1 MIKIFRV
8 FLSDMRRMRSNV
20 VAIVIV
26 MGLSIIPALYAWFNI
41 MSNWNPYGESAT
53 SQMKIGVCS
62 EDTGVTIGS
71 LELNI
76 GDKMID
82 GLKENTTIGWVF
94 DDSKEKTLEGV
105 RSGEYYAALIVP
117 KDFTEKMISFLGGDP
132 VNPAID
138 YYENSKKNAIATKIT
153 SKAKTAVQEQINT
166 TFVSTL
172 TQVLTESGE
181 MLSQTDEN
189 GVDIVSV
196 TTDKLDGIDK
206 NLQTYVDILNT
217 FSLVTG
223 SASDLAD
230 SAQTLILNTQGLFN
244 SSQDTVS
251 SMQNSVLSGAQTADT
266 VSSLI
271 SISLDSMDQDLSVL
285 DEQVDGLSEG
295 DTYSTVQNST
305 ESVKKVTGSTLTVL
319 KDVLG
324 ETDKKLSAVDKSY
337 KQLEKDLKTFKKDG
351 KVTAQNLRHLKNTL
365 KLDIKDCKDSLREI
379 RNSFTYSINPNV
391 SKTILNIEKS
401 LIQTGAMLNNV
412 EGCFG
417 DISNAL
423 EAYKTTLDSGT
434 DDIKATKDYVA
445 GIQKDIR
452 KLSKSLKAL
461 SGNDLYNEM
470 IEVLKTD
477 PQMIAQFVASPVAME
492 TEAIYPIRTY
502 GSAMAPFYT
511 VLAIWVGALIL
522 VALIHV
528 EVRREDDLKEVRSLH
543 AFFGRYITFFLIGQI
558 QAAITVLGDL
568 FYINIQCPHP
578 FLFWLAAAASSFVF
592 TLFIYS
598 LTVAMGNVGE
608 EIAVVVMVIQVA
620 GAGGTFPIEVLPT
633 VYQMIYKF
641 LPFTYCMN
649 ALREC
654 VGGMYRNDYWKDL
667 RTLGIYVL
675 VSLFIGLVVA
685 IPFRK
690 LNKKIEHSKEKS
702 KVML

>member
-41 MSNWNPYGESAT
+41 MSNWNPYGESAI

-62 EDTGVTIGS
+62 EDVGITVGS

-94 DDSKEKTLEGV
+94 DDSKDQTLEGV

-117 KDFTEKMISFLGGDP
+117 EDFTEKMISFLGGDP

-251 SMQNSVLSGAQTADT
+251 SMQSSVLSGAQTADT

-285 DEQVDGLSEG
+285 DEQVDGLVEG

-319 KDVLG
+319 KDILG

-337 KQLEKDLKTFKKDG
+337 KQLEKDLETFKKDG
-351 KVTAQNLRHLKNTL
+351 KVTAQSLRHLKNTL

-391 SKTILNIEKS
+391 SKTILSIEKS

-412 EGCFG
+412 EGSFG

-434 DDIKATKDYVA
+434 DDITATRDYVA

-452 KLSKSLKAL
+452 KLSKNLKAL
-461 SGNDLYNEM
+461 SGNDQYNEI
-470 IEVLKTD
+470 IEMLKTD
-477 PQMIAQFVASPVAME
+477 PQMIAQFVSSPVAMD
-492 TEAIYPIRTY
+492 TEEIYPIATY

-528 EVRREDDLKEVRSLH
+528 EVKRVDDLKEIRSLH

-608 EIAVVVMVIQVA
+608 AIAVVVMVIQVA
-620 GAGGTFPIEVLPT
+620 GAGGTFPIEVLPN

-667 RTLGIYVL
+667 WTLGIYVL
-675 VSLFIGLVVA
+675 ISLFIGLVVA

-690 LNKKIEHSKEKS
+690 LNKKIEHSKAKS

>member
-62 EDTGVTIGS
+62 EDAGITVGS

-94 DDSKEKTLEGV
+94 DDSKDKTLEGV

-117 KDFTEKMISFLGGDP
+117 EDFTEKMISFLGGDP

-189 GVDIVSV
+189 GADIVSV

-230 SAQTLILNTQGLFN
+230 SAQTLILNTQGIFN

-251 SMQNSVLSGAQTADT
+251 SMQSSVLSGAQTADT

-271 SISLDSMDQDLSVL
+271 SISFDSMDQDLSVL
-285 DEQVDGLSEG
+285 DEQVDGLVEG

-319 KDVLG
+319 KDILG

-337 KQLEKDLKTFKKDG
+337 KQLEKDLETFKKDG
-351 KVTAQNLRHLKNTL
+351 KVTAQSLRHLKNTL

-391 SKTILNIEKS
+391 SKTILSIEKS

-412 EGCFG
+412 EGSFG

-434 DDIKATKDYVA
+434 DDITATRDYVA

-452 KLSKSLKAL
+452 KLSKNLKAL
-461 SGNDLYNEM
+461 SGNDQYNEI
-470 IEVLKTD
+470 IEMLKTD
-477 PQMIAQFVASPVAME
+477 PQMIAQFVSSPVAMD
-492 TEAIYPIRTY
+492 TEEIYPIATY

-528 EVRREDDLKEVRSLH
+528 EVKREDDLKEIRSLH

-568 FYINIQCPHP
+568 FYIHIQCPHP

-608 EIAVVVMVIQVA
+608 AIAVVVMVIQVA
-620 GAGGTFPIEVLPT
+620 GAGGTFPIEVLPN

-675 VSLFIGLVVA
+675 ISLFIGLVVA
-685 IPFRK
+685 IPFRN

>member
-41 MSNWNPYGESAT
+41 MSNWNPYGESAI

-62 EDTGVTIGS
+62 EDVGITVGS

-94 DDSKEKTLEGV
+94 DDSKDQTLEGV

-117 KDFTEKMISFLGGDP
+117 EDFTEKMISFLGGDP

-181 MLSQTDEN
+181 MLSKTDEN

-251 SMQNSVLSGAQTADT
+251 SMQSSVLSGAQTADT

-285 DEQVDGLSEG
+285 DEQVDGLVEG

-319 KDVLG
+319 KDILG

-337 KQLEKDLKTFKKDG
+337 KQLEKDLETFKKDG
-351 KVTAQNLRHLKNTL
+351 KVTAQSLRHLKNTL

-391 SKTILNIEKS
+391 SKTILSIEKS

-412 EGCFG
+412 EGSFG

-434 DDIKATKDYVA
+434 DDITATRDYVA

-452 KLSKSLKAL
+452 KLSKNLKAL
-461 SGNDLYNEM
+461 SGNDQYNEI
-470 IEVLKTD
+470 IEMLKTD
-477 PQMIAQFVASPVAME
+477 PQMIAQFVSSPVAMD
-492 TEAIYPIRTY
+492 TEEIYPIATY

-528 EVRREDDLKEVRSLH
+528 EVKRVDDLKEIRSLH

-608 EIAVVVMVIQVA
+608 AIAVVVMVIQVA
-620 GAGGTFPIEVLPT
+620 GAGGTFPIEVLPN

-675 VSLFIGLVVA
+675 ISLFIGLVVA

-690 LNKKIEHSKEKS
+690 LNKKIEHSKAKS

>member
-41 MSNWNPYGESAT
+41 MSNWNPYGESAI

-62 EDTGVTIGS
+62 EDVGITVGS

-94 DDSKEKTLEGV
+94 DDSKDQTLEGV
-105 RSGEYYAALIVP
+105 RSGQYYAALIVP
-117 KDFTEKMISFLGGDP
+117 EDFTEKMISFLGGDP

-251 SMQNSVLSGAQTADT
+251 SMQSSVLSGAQTADT

-285 DEQVDGLSEG
+285 DEQVDGLVEG

-319 KDVLG
+319 KDILG

-337 KQLEKDLKTFKKDG
+337 KQLEKDLETFKKDG
-351 KVTAQNLRHLKNTL
+351 KVTAQSLRHLKNTL

-391 SKTILNIEKS
+391 SKTILSIEKS

-412 EGCFG
+412 EGSFG

-434 DDIKATKDYVA
+434 DDITATRDYVA

-452 KLSKSLKAL
+452 KLSKNLKAL
-461 SGNDLYNEM
+461 SGNDQYNEI
-470 IEVLKTD
+470 IEMLKTD
-477 PQMIAQFVASPVAME
+477 PQMIAQFVSSPVAMD
-492 TEAIYPIRTY
+492 TEEIYPIATY

-528 EVRREDDLKEVRSLH
+528 EVKRVDDLKEIRSLH

-608 EIAVVVMVIQVA
+608 AIAVVVMVIQVA
-620 GAGGTFPIEVLPT
+620 GAGGTFPIEVLPN

-675 VSLFIGLVVA
+675 ISLFIGLVVA

-690 LNKKIEHSKEKS
+690 LNKKIEHSKAKS

>member
-1 MIKIFRV
+1 M
-8 FLSDMRRMRSNV
+8 
-20 VAIVIV
+20 
-26 MGLSIIPALYAWFNI
+26 
-41 MSNWNPYGESAT
+41 
-53 SQMKIGVCS
+53 
-62 EDTGVTIGS
+62 
-71 LELNI
+71 
-76 GDKMID
+76 
-82 GLKENTTIGWVF
+82 
-94 DDSKEKTLEGV
+94 
-105 RSGEYYAALIVP
+105 
-117 KDFTEKMISFLGGDP
+117 
-132 VNPAID
+132 
-138 YYENSKKNAIATKIT
+138 
-153 SKAKTAVQEQINT
+153 QEQINT

-412 EGCFG
+412 EGSFG

-461 SGNDLYNEM
+461 SGNDQYNEM

-608 EIAVVVMVIQVA
+608 AIAVVVMVIQVA

>member
-1 MIKIFRV
+1 
-8 FLSDMRRMRSNV
+8 
-20 VAIVIV
+20 
-26 MGLSIIPALYAWFNI
+26 
-41 MSNWNPYGESAT
+41 
-53 SQMKIGVCS
+53 MKFWVCS
-62 EDTGVTIGS
+62 EVTGVTIGS

-94 DDSKEKTLEGV
+94 DDSKDKTLEGV

-251 SMQNSVLSGAQTADT
+251 SMHNSVLSGAQTADT

-461 SGNDLYNEM
+461 SGNDQYNEM

-558 QAAITVLGDL
+558 QAAINVLGDL

-608 EIAVVVMVIQVA
+608 AIAVVVMVIQVA

-654 VGGMYRNDYWKDL
+654 VGGMYRNDYWKDI

-675 VSLFIGLVVA
+675 ISLFIGLVVA

-690 LNKKIEHSKEKS
+690 LNKKIERSKEKS

>member
-41 MSNWNPYGESAT
+41 MSNWNPYGESAI

-62 EDTGVTIGS
+62 EDVGITVGS

-94 DDSKEKTLEGV
+94 DDSKDQTLEGV

-117 KDFTEKMISFLGGDP
+117 EDFTEKMISFLGGDP

-251 SMQNSVLSGAQTADT
+251 SMQSSVLSGAQTADT

-285 DEQVDGLSEG
+285 DEQVDGLVEG

-319 KDVLG
+319 KDILG

-337 KQLEKDLKTFKKDG
+337 KQLEKDLETFKKDG
-351 KVTAQNLRHLKNTL
+351 KVTAQSLRHLKNTL

-391 SKTILNIEKS
+391 SKTILSIEKS

-412 EGCFG
+412 EGSFG

-434 DDIKATKDYVA
+434 DDITATRDYVA

-452 KLSKSLKAL
+452 KLSKNLKAL
-461 SGNDLYNEM
+461 SGNDQYNEI
-470 IEVLKTD
+470 IEMLKTD
-477 PQMIAQFVASPVAME
+477 PQMIAQFVSSPVAMD
-492 TEAIYPIRTY
+492 TEEIYPIATY

-528 EVRREDDLKEVRSLH
+528 EVKRVDDLKEIRSLH

-578 FLFWLAAAASSFVF
+578 FLFWLAAAASSFVL

-608 EIAVVVMVIQVA
+608 AIAVVVMVIQVA
-620 GAGGTFPIEVLPT
+620 GAGGTFPIEVLPN

-675 VSLFIGLVVA
+675 ISLFIGLVVA

-690 LNKKIEHSKEKS
+690 LNKKIEHSKAKS

>member
-1 MIKIFRV
+1 
-8 FLSDMRRMRSNV
+8 
-20 VAIVIV
+20 
-26 MGLSIIPALYAWFNI
+26 
-41 MSNWNPYGESAT
+41 
-53 SQMKIGVCS
+53 
-62 EDTGVTIGS
+62 
-71 LELNI
+71 
-76 GDKMID
+76 MID

-94 DDSKEKTLEGV
+94 DDSKDKTLEGV

-251 SMQNSVLSGAQTADT
+251 SMHNSVLSGAQTADT

-461 SGNDLYNEM
+461 SGNDQYNEM

-608 EIAVVVMVIQVA
+608 AIAVVVMVIQVA

-654 VGGMYRNDYWKDL
+654 VGGMYRNDYWKDI

-675 VSLFIGLVVA
+675 ISLFIGLVVA

-690 LNKKIEHSKEKS
+690 LNKKIERSKEKS

>member
-41 MSNWNPYGESAT
+41 MSNWNPYGESAI

-62 EDTGVTIGS
+62 EDVGITVGS

-94 DDSKEKTLEGV
+94 DDSKDQTLEGV

-117 KDFTEKMISFLGGDP
+117 EDFTEKMISFLGGDP

-251 SMQNSVLSGAQTADT
+251 SMQSSVLSGAQTADT

-285 DEQVDGLSEG
+285 DEQVDGLVEG

-319 KDVLG
+319 KDILG

-337 KQLEKDLKTFKKDG
+337 KQLEKDLETFKKDG
-351 KVTAQNLRHLKNTL
+351 KVTAQSLRHLKNTL

-391 SKTILNIEKS
+391 SKTILSIEKS

-412 EGCFG
+412 EGSFG

-434 DDIKATKDYVA
+434 DDITATRDYVA

-452 KLSKSLKAL
+452 KLSKNLKAL
-461 SGNDLYNEM
+461 SGNDQYNEI
-470 IEVLKTD
+470 IEMLKTD
-477 PQMIAQFVASPVAME
+477 PQMIAQFVSSPVAMD
-492 TEAIYPIRTY
+492 TEEIYPIATY

-528 EVRREDDLKEVRSLH
+528 EVKRVDDLKEIRSLH

-608 EIAVVVMVIQVA
+608 AIAVVVMVIQVA
-620 GAGGTFPIEVLPT
+620 GAGGTFPIEVLPN

-675 VSLFIGLVVA
+675 ISLFIGLVVA
-685 IPFRK
+685 ITFRK
-690 LNKKIEHSKEKS
+690 LNKKIEHSKAKS

>member
-1 MIKIFRV
+1 M
-8 FLSDMRRMRSNV
+8 
-20 VAIVIV
+20 
-26 MGLSIIPALYAWFNI
+26 
-41 MSNWNPYGESAT
+41 
-53 SQMKIGVCS
+53 
-62 EDTGVTIGS
+62 
-71 LELNI
+71 
-76 GDKMID
+76 
-82 GLKENTTIGWVF
+82 
-94 DDSKEKTLEGV
+94 
-105 RSGEYYAALIVP
+105 
-117 KDFTEKMISFLGGDP
+117 
-132 VNPAID
+132 
-138 YYENSKKNAIATKIT
+138 
-153 SKAKTAVQEQINT
+153 QEQINT

-461 SGNDLYNEM
+461 SGNDQYNEM

-608 EIAVVVMVIQVA
+608 AIAVVVMVIQVA

-633 VYQMIYKF
+633 VYQMIYKL

>member
-1 MIKIFRV
+1 
-8 FLSDMRRMRSNV
+8 
-20 VAIVIV
+20 
-26 MGLSIIPALYAWFNI
+26 
-41 MSNWNPYGESAT
+41 
-53 SQMKIGVCS
+53 
-62 EDTGVTIGS
+62 
-71 LELNI
+71 
-76 GDKMID
+76 
-82 GLKENTTIGWVF
+82 
-94 DDSKEKTLEGV
+94 
-105 RSGEYYAALIVP
+105 
-117 KDFTEKMISFLGGDP
+117 
-132 VNPAID
+132 
-138 YYENSKKNAIATKIT
+138 
-153 SKAKTAVQEQINT
+153 
-166 TFVSTL
+166 
-172 TQVLTESGE
+172 
-181 MLSQTDEN
+181 
-189 GVDIVSV
+189 
-196 TTDKLDGIDK
+196 
-206 NLQTYVDILNT
+206 
-217 FSLVTG
+217 
-223 SASDLAD
+223 
-230 SAQTLILNTQGLFN
+230 
-244 SSQDTVS
+244 
-251 SMQNSVLSGAQTADT
+251 
-266 VSSLI
+266 
-271 SISLDSMDQDLSVL
+271 LSVL

-417 DISNAL
+417 DISDAL

-461 SGNDLYNEM
+461 SGNDQYNEM

-608 EIAVVVMVIQVA
+608 AIAVVVMVIQVA

>member
-1 MIKIFRV
+1 
-8 FLSDMRRMRSNV
+8 
-20 VAIVIV
+20 
-26 MGLSIIPALYAWFNI
+26 
-41 MSNWNPYGESAT
+41 
-53 SQMKIGVCS
+53 
-62 EDTGVTIGS
+62 
-71 LELNI
+71 
-76 GDKMID
+76 
-82 GLKENTTIGWVF
+82 
-94 DDSKEKTLEGV
+94 
-105 RSGEYYAALIVP
+105 
-117 KDFTEKMISFLGGDP
+117 
-132 VNPAID
+132 
-138 YYENSKKNAIATKIT
+138 
-153 SKAKTAVQEQINT
+153 
-166 TFVSTL
+166 
-172 TQVLTESGE
+172 

-417 DISNAL
+417 DISDAL

-461 SGNDLYNEM
+461 SGNDQYNEM

-608 EIAVVVMVIQVA
+608 AIAVVVMVIQVA

>member
-1 MIKIFRV
+1 
-8 FLSDMRRMRSNV
+8 
-20 VAIVIV
+20 
-26 MGLSIIPALYAWFNI
+26 
-41 MSNWNPYGESAT
+41 
-53 SQMKIGVCS
+53 
-62 EDTGVTIGS
+62 
-71 LELNI
+71 
-76 GDKMID
+76 
-82 GLKENTTIGWVF
+82 
-94 DDSKEKTLEGV
+94 
-105 RSGEYYAALIVP
+105 
-117 KDFTEKMISFLGGDP
+117 MISFLGGDP

-412 EGCFG
+412 EGSFG

-461 SGNDLYNEM
+461 SGNDQYNEM

-608 EIAVVVMVIQVA
+608 AIAVVVMVIQVA

>member
-1 MIKIFRV
+1 M
-8 FLSDMRRMRSNV
+8 
-20 VAIVIV
+20 
-26 MGLSIIPALYAWFNI
+26 
-41 MSNWNPYGESAT
+41 
-53 SQMKIGVCS
+53 
-62 EDTGVTIGS
+62 
-71 LELNI
+71 
-76 GDKMID
+76 
-82 GLKENTTIGWVF
+82 
-94 DDSKEKTLEGV
+94 
-105 RSGEYYAALIVP
+105 IVP
-117 KDFTEKMISFLGGDP
+117 KDFTEKMINFLGGDP

-251 SMQNSVLSGAQTADT
+251 SMHNSVLSGAQTADT

-461 SGNDLYNEM
+461 SGNDQYNEM

-608 EIAVVVMVIQVA
+608 AIAVVVMVIQVA

-654 VGGMYRNDYWKDL
+654 VGGMYRNDYWKDI

-675 VSLFIGLVVA
+675 ISLFIGLVVA

-690 LNKKIEHSKEKS
+690 LNKKIERSKEKS

>member
-1 MIKIFRV
+1 MLFR
-8 FLSDMRRMRSNV
+8 S
-20 VAIVIV
+20 
-26 MGLSIIPALYAWFNI
+26 
-41 MSNWNPYGESAT
+41 
-53 SQMKIGVCS
+53 
-62 EDTGVTIGS
+62 
-71 LELNI
+71 
-76 GDKMID
+76 
-82 GLKENTTIGWVF
+82 
-94 DDSKEKTLEGV
+94 
-105 RSGEYYAALIVP
+105 
-117 KDFTEKMISFLGGDP
+117 
-132 VNPAID
+132 
-138 YYENSKKNAIATKIT
+138 ATKIT

-417 DISNAL
+417 DISDAL

-461 SGNDLYNEM
+461 SGNDQYNEM

-608 EIAVVVMVIQVA
+608 AIAVVVMVIQVA

>member
-41 MSNWNPYGESAT
+41 MSNWNPYGESAI

-62 EDTGVTIGS
+62 EDVGITVGS

-94 DDSKEKTLEGV
+94 DDSKDQTLEGV

-117 KDFTEKMISFLGGDP
+117 EDFTEKMISFLGGDP

-251 SMQNSVLSGAQTADT
+251 SMQSSVLSGAQTADT

-285 DEQVDGLSEG
+285 DEQVDGLVEG

-319 KDVLG
+319 KDILG

-337 KQLEKDLKTFKKDG
+337 KQLEKDLETFKKDG
-351 KVTAQNLRHLKNTL
+351 KVTAQSLRHLKNTL

-391 SKTILNIEKS
+391 SKTILSIEKS

-412 EGCFG
+412 EGSFG

-434 DDIKATKDYVA
+434 DDITATRDYVA

-452 KLSKSLKAL
+452 KLSKNLKAL
-461 SGNDLYNEM
+461 SGNDQYNEI
-470 IEVLKTD
+470 IEMLKTD
-477 PQMIAQFVASPVAME
+477 PQMIAQFVSSPVAMD
-492 TEAIYPIRTY
+492 TEEIYPIATY

-511 VLAIWVGALIL
+511 VLAIWAGALIL

-528 EVRREDDLKEVRSLH
+528 EVKRVDDLKEIRSLH

-608 EIAVVVMVIQVA
+608 AIAVVVMVIQVA
-620 GAGGTFPIEVLPT
+620 GAGGTFPIEVLPN

-675 VSLFIGLVVA
+675 ISLFIGLVVA

-690 LNKKIEHSKEKS
+690 LNKKIEHSKAKS

>member
-1 MIKIFRV
+1 M
-8 FLSDMRRMRSNV
+8 
-20 VAIVIV
+20 
-26 MGLSIIPALYAWFNI
+26 
-41 MSNWNPYGESAT
+41 
-53 SQMKIGVCS
+53 
-62 EDTGVTIGS
+62 
-71 LELNI
+71 
-76 GDKMID
+76 
-82 GLKENTTIGWVF
+82 
-94 DDSKEKTLEGV
+94 
-105 RSGEYYAALIVP
+105 
-117 KDFTEKMISFLGGDP
+117 
-132 VNPAID
+132 
-138 YYENSKKNAIATKIT
+138 
-153 SKAKTAVQEQINT
+153 QEQINT

-319 KDVLG
+319 RDVLG
-324 ETDKKLSAVDKSY
+324 ETDKKLSAVEKSY

-461 SGNDLYNEM
+461 SGNDQYNEM

-608 EIAVVVMVIQVA
+608 AIAVVVMVIQVA